1 MGTAKGEAAR
11 GRMID
16 AAIGLMRRGGL
27 AAAGM
32 NEIVAESG
40 SPKGSLYH
48 HFPDGKRQVAV
59 EALGRYRSRVHDAL
73 EASLAGAKRP
83 RDKVR
88 ALFRALERRLEDADY
103 RQSCAVGAVTLDL
116 DAGLEAVRLAAQEA
130 FDDWRAMIARHFDIP
145 DRRRRE
151 AFAGFVLTAI
161 QGGYLRGRAERSPR
175 AFREAADWLGELA
188 EREVRAR

>member
-1 MGTAKGEAAR
+1 MLDIPTR
-11 GRMID
+11 STS
-16 AAIGLMRRGGL
+16 RRG
-27 AAAGM
+27 AD
-32 NEIVAESG
+32 S
-40 SPKGSLYH
+40 
-48 HFPDGKRQVAV
+48 
-59 EALGRYRSRVHDAL
+59 AL
-73 EASLAGAKRP
+73 EARTASLEMA
-83 RDKVR
+83 
-88 ALFRALERRLEDADY
+88 FRM
-103 RQSCAVGAVTLDL
+103 QT
-116 DAGLEAVRLAAQEA
+116 AAQEA